1 MGYPFPSQPGSN
13 FVSDVRYQQN
23 QPEYLRPQPD
33 QTPTLVVQQ
42 PQPLQVYP
50 SQPQILVSPDA
61 QGPYAESSPQPL
73 ILQQQDH
80 QAQEQDRFSPQ
91 PQQWEQQQDEYQQA
105 GDGSLYSI
113 PTTPFE
119 YYNLAQT
126 WDDPFRIRA
135 ASRAAS
141 RIIPPRGR
149 QNSEPADEQRPL
161 SILESAPA
169 LEDPTVTITTEAK
182 EEENEGAG
190 AMNSDESD
198 FDWDEDINIDD
209 GPSVAKDKRKK
220 KKERS
225 IWKQLAPFLRMVIL
239 IVTVTPVL
247 ALPAILTSVFLRTH
261 DDNDVNGHHDHEN
274 ERYKVS
280 KDAVVVVFT
289 WLAFMWIMICLNNW
303 LIDLLPA
310 AAVMACSCVAPT
322 KVETLKSLVYPL
334 VRLQMWQVLVIRIL
348 VSLCILCG
356 LILVEKVILHKVSK
370 NFHQI
375 AYADRIQD
383 NKYALAVLGRLGTS
397 WRNVKRT
404 RGGGGGGGYSANQ
417 TGGRSS
423 PVPVLP
429 AFENQ
434 TETAAAAAAT
444 TVAGTTATPSLAES
458 RSYHISSR
466 TNSWDNIYPESKGH
480 ILNNHNISAA
490 DLLDDQSI
498 NSEAEPATSTVSEI
512 TQQRQRTQS

>member
-80 QAQEQDRFSPQ
+80 QAQEQDRFPPQ

-119 YYNLAQT
+119 YYKLAQT
-126 WDDPFRIRA
+126 WGDPFRIRA
-135 ASRAAS
+135 ASRAVS

-169 LEDPTVTITTEAK
+169 LEDPT
-182 EEENEGAG
+182 

-209 GPSVAKDKRKK
+209 DPSVAKDKRKK

-261 DDNDVNGHHDHEN
+261 DDNDVSGHHDHEN

-310 AAVMACSCVAPT
+310 AAVMVCSCVAPT

-383 NKYALAVLGRLGTS
+383 NKYALAVLDRLGTS
-397 WRNVKRT
+397 RRNVKRT
-404 RGGGGGGGYSANQ
+404 CGGG
-417 TGGRSS
+417 GGRSS

-434 TETAAAAAAT
+434 TETSAAAAAVT
-444 TVAGTTATPSLAES
+444 MAGTTATPSLAES
-458 RSYHISSR
+458 RSYYISSR
-466 TNSWDNIYPESKGH
+466 TNSWDNIYPESKEH